1 MTQQI
6 PFTIH
11 LISDAEPGSGFGNQL
26 VNGILT
32 RDHRG
37 RPVVRASHVKGL
49 MRERLRQIW
58 WPVFSPRDAAQADAV
73 EQAVFGAEGAGG
85 DDGAASRVQLMDL
98 VVQGEATPL
107 TVTRTALGEL
117 GTVRGTSLR
126 TDEALPCGTPL
137 AGTLLVEAEPGS
149 VVDLAARLALC
160 AVEAIGGGRNR
171 GCGACRVELL
181 GEDRTPGKLLL
192 ALAARFAEEGVPRLH
207 TFGPAARAC
216 QLNAEDVAVW
226 ARLQFSAESPVCCPE
241 TPVVGN
247 NIIRSGLQIPA
258 SAVQG
263 AILHRLS
270 RLDDALASA
279 CYADERFR
287 AWPLLPAAGH
297 GHQGAV
303 PQPTLCSLTHRMSK
317 LANEAGEHDFEDA
330 SIRPYDWREVAAGS
344 PLKATG
350 GALLRD
356 AADHVSVWR
365 GADIPRS
372 LSAHGVHRD
381 GQGDRN
387 LFTVEAVAPLTW
399 SGLVALPAEAAAAL
413 EQSLADDPHVAFGKA
428 RSVRGSGRLELQV
441 VSPADLSAPPLA
453 DDMTGKV
460 LVVQSPVAI
469 PDDAPVGSCEE
480 LLAGLVQD
488 AGWGEVK
495 ECHGAA
501 GVRFGWNRHGLGS
514 RGTQGN
520 RLRAV
525 RCILPG
531 SVVVLERPPEGLLQR
546 LLEGV
551 GGGRRAG
558 FGGLLPHPGIAISLL
573 QPAPERVQLS
583 SKDRAG
589 KVGLDLWRQATARGA
604 GPAPSQISALAER
617 LRQDPAT
624 ALDHLTRQRK
634 RSERHYRPWKNVID
648 EVKAL
653 INGSKDEVGREA
665 AVKALRVWQD
675 LSIIHR
681 NRDKET
687 S

>member
-287 AWPLLPAAGH
+287 AWPLLPAARDDHSGP
-297 GHQGAV
+297 V
-303 PQPTLCSLTHRMSK
+303 PEVVFCSLTHKMSK
-317 LANEAGEHDFEDA
+317 LAINEDGDHDFEDE
-330 SIRPYDWREVAAGS
+330 SIRPYDWHEAADGS
-344 PLKATG
+344 PLKATCG
-350 GALLRD
+350 VLLRTRD
-356 AADHVSVWR
+356 GEVSVWR
-365 GADIPRS
+365 GSDIPRS
-372 LSAHGVHRD
+372 LSAHGVHMD
-381 GQGDRN
+381 GEGDRN
-387 LFTVEAVAPLTW
+387 LFTVEAIAPLTW
-399 SGLVALPAEAAAAL
+399 SGLVALPAEAARVL
-413 EQSLADDPHVAFGKA
+413 EQSLADDPRVAFGKA
-428 RSVRGSGRLELQV
+428 RSVRGAGKLKLTRM
-441 VSPADLSAPPLA
+441 PPNAIAAPPLGG
-453 DDMTGKV
+453 DKDGKV
-460 LVVQSPVAI
+460 FVVQSPLAI
-469 PDDAPVGSCEE
+469 DDDVEVRSSEAAMAE
-480 LLAGLVQD
+480 LMAA
-488 AGWGEVK
+488 AGWGTVK
-495 ECHGAA
+495 ECHAAA
-501 GVRFGWNRHGLGS
+501 GVRFGWNRHGLGNKS
-514 RGTQGN
+514 GQAN

-531 SVVVLERPPEGLLQR
+531 SVVVFDEAVISLPKR
-546 LLEGV
+546 LLAGA
-551 GGGRRAG
+551 GRGRREG
-558 FGGLLPHPGIAISLL
+558 FGALLPHPGIARSKH
-573 QPAPERVQLS
+573 QPTPSRVCLS
-583 SKDRAG
+583 SKNEAG
-589 KVGLDLWRQATARGA
+589 KAGLQLWEKATARGPTA
-604 GPAPSQISALAER
+604 SQIAALAGRLAKSKEAALKHLATQKQRPER
-617 LRQDPAT
+617 V
-624 ALDHLTRQRK
+624 
-634 RSERHYRPWKNVID
+634 YRRWRDVID
-648 EVKAL
+648 NTKVFVKACADDA
-653 INGSKDEVGREA
+653 SREQ

-675 LSIIHR
+675 LAIIHR
-681 NRDKET
+681 EEER